1 MLNLFALVPSIAS
14 AAALTAN
21 ADAAQEALTPSSS
34 WNVDYAE
41 AECRLSR
48 TFGTGAE
55 IFTLRIKRGAN
66 LKGFEY
72 AVAGKSLKIRDW
84 NYNVLL
90 ELGPDGA
97 SYKLPV
103 LWYRLPTG
111 EGAFRFF
118 SEDALK
124 PDEIASTRALSMK
137 FDVSEPIRFA
147 VGSLGKPLAALDS
160 CYNDLLVTW
169 GIDPA
174 AIDSLKK
181 TAQPVDFQSWRVFE
195 PSWARH
201 AAKDKSVMTVRLDV
215 SPTGKATGCKA
226 LASSGSTE
234 VDAKVCALAVKNAR
248 FEPAISA
255 SGAKVA
261 APFVLQIQMRE

>member
-1 MLNLFALVPSIAS
+1 MLNLLTIVPSIAS

-21 ADAAQEALTPSSS
+21 ADATQAGLPPSSS

-41 AECRLSR
+41 SECRLSR

-55 IFTLRIKRGAN
+55 MFTLRITRGAN
-66 LKGFEY
+66 LKGLEY

-90 ELGPDGA
+90 GLGPSGA
-97 SYKLPV
+97 SYKLPMM
-103 LWYRLPTG
+103 WYRLPTG

-118 SEDALK
+118 SEDVLK

-147 VGSLGKPLAALDS
+147 VGGLGKPFAALDS
-160 CYNDLLVTW
+160 CYKDLLLTW

-174 AIDSLKK
+174 TIDGLKK
-181 TAQPVDFQSWRVFE
+181 TAEPIDIQSWHVFE
-195 PSWARH
+195 PGWARR

-215 SPTGKATGCKA
+215 NATGKATGCKA

-234 VDAKVCALAVKNAR
+234 VDTSVCALSVKNAR
-248 FEPAISA
+248 LSPAISA
-255 SGAKVA
+255 SGEKVA